1 VLDAVGKEKW
11 ESDLWRVYEKLLK
24 NTDRRI
30 KQTLSESLH
39 ELAKLVGESLTEK
52 YLFKAFDIFF
62 KDKLDDIKLGVIKHI
77 ADFLAVLSENKR

>member
-1 VLDAVGKEKW
+1 MLDAVGKEKW

-24 NTDRRI
+24 NTDKRI

-62 KDKLDDIKLGVIKHI
+62 KDKLDDIKLGVIKHF

>member
-1 VLDAVGKEKW
+1 MLDAVGKEKW

-24 NTDRRI
+24 NTDKRI

>member
-1 VLDAVGKEKW
+1 MLDAVGKEKW

-39 ELAKLVGESLTEK
+39 ELAKLVGESVTEK

>member
-1 VLDAVGKEKW
+1 MLDAVGKEKW